1 MENRE
6 YVCRKERLMNMCYK
20 IEVQNKNAEKL
31 NRKLDELNAPQF
43 LRGYLNELIETVV
56 HMALTKREL
65 IDLINKSFPD
75 EEVGNHGQI
84 AQLSTTTMS
93 DGTKMQNVCFG
104 KILKV

>member
-1 MENRE
+1 MENST
-6 YVCRKERLMNMCYK
+6 VM
-20 IEVQNKNAEKL
+20 
-31 NRKLDELNAPQF
+31 D
-43 LRGYLNELIETVV
+43 TVV
-56 HMALTKREL
+56 QTALTKKEL
-65 IDLINKSFPD
+65 IDLNNKSFPD

>member
-1 MENRE
+1 MENRN
-6 YVCRKERLMNMCYK
+6 V
-20 IEVQNKNAEKL
+20 
-31 NRKLDELNAPQF
+31 
-43 LRGYLNELIETVV
+43 IET
-56 HMALTKREL
+56 
-65 IDLINKSFPD
+65 

>member
-1 MENRE
+1 MMELSYGLKIFVSKRQVNLTFLWIIGGRKMENRN
-6 YVCRKERLMNMCYK
+6 V
-20 IEVQNKNAEKL
+20 
-31 NRKLDELNAPQF
+31 
-43 LRGYLNELIETVV
+43 IETVV

>member
-1 MENRE
+1 MGVSYGLKIFVSKRQRNLTFLWIIGGRKMENRN
-6 YVCRKERLMNMCYK
+6 V
-20 IEVQNKNAEKL
+20 
-31 NRKLDELNAPQF
+31 
-43 LRGYLNELIETVV
+43 IETVV

>member
-1 MENRE
+1 MNFNFLWIIGGRKMKNRN
-6 YVCRKERLMNMCYK
+6 V
-20 IEVQNKNAEKL
+20 
-31 NRKLDELNAPQF
+31 
-43 LRGYLNELIETVV
+43 IETVV
-56 HMALTKREL
+56 HTALTKREL

-93 DGTKMQNVCFG
+93 DETKMQNVCFG

>member
-1 MENRE
+1 MENRN
-6 YVCRKERLMNMCYK
+6 V
-20 IEVQNKNAEKL
+20 
-31 NRKLDELNAPQF
+31 
-43 LRGYLNELIETVV
+43 IETVV

-84 AQLSTTTMS
+84 AQFSTTTMS